1 MKRLLIYVHFN
12 KYDHISRHVFYQI
25 EHMRPLFEKL
35 VFISNSKLSLSEI
48 EKLREKKLIDEF
60 IQRENTGYDFGAWHD
75 GMALVGFDK
84 LKEYDSITVM
94 NDTCF
99 GPLWDM
105 KPIYQKY
112 ESNSEVDFWGM
123 TNHQE
128 VKQRNLFINEH
139 LQSYFISFKN
149 RLVQSTVFQNFWQ
162 SVENYIDVQKV
173 IDNYE
178 TQYTKKFVDAGFKY
192 QTILNTIPLKDD
204 FFHSNFTIHYP
215 HVLLENHVPF
225 IKIKTFD
232 LTQHLSPYL
241 LKAIEQESDYPT
253 EFILSHMSDMSL
265 PTPPYLL
272 DRKVLKD
279 NQFQYSNQKKV
290 AVHLH
295 TYYVDLLEE
304 FLIAFEGFHFNYDL
318 FLTTDS
324 EKKKAEIE
332 KILTKY
338 GKVGKVYITGNRGRD
353 VIPMLKLKKELSKY
367 DYIGH
372 FHTKK
377 SPEYPHWVGDSWR
390 NELFDMLI
398 KPADKVIASLENDER
413 LGLVIADIPS
423 FFRYTKIVDPWNEN
437 KFADDMNLL
446 WERMNIKRSIDFN
459 QLNTFVMSY
468 GTFIWFKYAALKPL
482 FDLNLQD
489 EDIPSEPLPQHTIL
503 HSIERILVYLAWSQ
517 RYDYAI
523 SKNEIYITPFVD
535 NIVLNIRPDTLPN
548 TYINFDNIGGI
559 KGALKYIYR
568 GPGSAIKYLLKRL
581 KRKFTS

>member
-35 VFISNSKLSLSEI
+35 VFISNSKLSLSEV

-105 KPIYQKY
+105 EPIYQKY
-112 ESNSEVDFWGM
+112 ESDSEVDFWGM

-149 RLVQSTVFQNFWQ
+149 RLIQSTVFQNFWQ

-232 LTQHLSPYL
+232 LTQHLAPYL
-241 LKAIEQESDYPT
+241 LKAIEQVSDYPI

-279 NQFQYSNQKKV
+279 NQLQYSNQKKV

-304 FLIAFEGFHFNYDL
+304 FLMAFENFHFTYDL

-324 EKKKAEIE
+324 EKKKVEIE
-332 KILTKY
+332 KILTEH
-338 GKVGKVYITGNRGRD
+338 GKAGKVYITGNRGRD
-353 VIPMLKLKKELSKY
+353 VIPMLRLKKELSKY

-459 QLNTFVMSY
+459 QLNTFIMSY
-468 GTFIWFKYAALKPL
+468 GTFIWFKYDALKPL

-489 EDIPSEPLPQHTIL
+489 ADIPAEPLPQHTIL

-535 NIVLNIRPDTLPN
+535 NTVLNIRPDTLPN

-568 GPGSAIKYLLKRL
+568 GPGSAIKYLLRRL
-581 KRKFTS
+581 KRRIIS